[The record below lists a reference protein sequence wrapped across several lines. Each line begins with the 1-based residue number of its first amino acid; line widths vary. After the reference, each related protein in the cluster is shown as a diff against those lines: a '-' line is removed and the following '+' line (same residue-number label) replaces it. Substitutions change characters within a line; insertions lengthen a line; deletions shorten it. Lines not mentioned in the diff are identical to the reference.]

1 MKEYNLQD
9 LGWLIV
15 QTVVCI
21 CGALFF
27 SANASALGM
36 FSRRKLQ
43 EAFKQ
48 KNKEYVFEE
57 IVANSERLTH
67 ACKTYRLLF
76 NILLILVLL
85 RSFQN
90 NPDYFSVNS
99 SYLWTLAAGLLF
111 LVAGSLAIPYAWA
124 KYGSESLISH
134 TYFMIKLFAVPVKPF
149 LMLFSV
155 IDKVIKRLSGV
166 HDLSEEADR
175 EEKHD
180 EFMEVVEQSM
190 AHGVVDD
197 EELEMI
203 ENVLVLNETT
213 AGEIITPRTELAAVE
228 ANSSLQEVLDKII
241 GAGHSRLPVYE
252 DRIDNITGLIYA
264 KDLLSEIGRDPQK
277 FQLKDYIRPAYFIP
291 ETKSLRELLHEFQ
304 NKKQHL
310 AVVIDEY
317 GGVAGIVT
325 IEDILEELVGEIE
338 DEYEKKSPAR
348 IKVIEVGRVLEMDA
362 KVYVEDL
369 NSEFDVEL
377 PEDEDYDTI
386 GGFVSSHLGYIPK
399 NGEIFDYENL
409 RFRVLS
415 AEPRKI
421 NRLRVE
427 KIEPNNAI

>member
-1 MKEYNLQD
+1 MQD
-9 LGWLIV
+9 VGWLIV

-21 CGALFF
+21 CGSLFF
-27 SANASALGM
+27 SANAFAFGM

-43 EAFKQ
+43 DAFKQ
-48 KNKEYVFEE
+48 KNKENVFEE
-57 IVANSERLTH
+57 ITANAEQLTH
-67 ACKTYRLLF
+67 ACKTYRLFF
-76 NILLILVLL
+76 NILLIIVLI

-90 NPDYFSVNS
+90 NPDYFSVNG
-99 SYLWTLAAGLLF
+99 SYLWTLVAGLLF

-124 KYGSESLISH
+124 KYGSEALISR
-134 TYFMIKLFAVPVKPF
+134 TYFIIKMFAVAAKPF
-149 LMLFSV
+149 LMLFS
-155 IDKVIKRLSGV
+155 ISDKVIKRLSGV
-166 HDLSEEADR
+166 HDLSEEAGR

-213 AGEIITPRTELAAVE
+213 AGEIITPRTELAAVDVHCGIK
-228 ANSSLQEVLDKII
+228 EVLDKII

-252 DRIDNITGLIYA
+252 DKIDNIIGLVYA
-264 KDLLSEIGRDPQK
+264 KDLLSEIGRDQDK
-277 FQLKDYIRPAYFIP
+277 FQLKDYLRPAYFIP
-291 ETKSLRELLHEFQ
+291 ESKTLRELLHEFQ
-304 NKKQHL
+304 SKKQHL

-348 IKVIEVGRVLEMDA
+348 IKVIEEGKVLEMDA

-427 KIEPNNAI
+427 KIEPNHVI